1 MTHALIGML
10 QYGWYVYARRGVDH
24 ECSDARGERLAGT
37 LGGRYHT
44 ASQMPLMLMME
55 RTILTASVFQV
66 VAMKERDESI
76 HSAESGDDQWRD
88 ALLRHNRTIPRG
100 SATSVCS
107 ISHRLKPARAVA
119 VSSRCLSPIP
129 IGGDIVWSDVHWSS
143 DYDGSL
149 DELEHEQNFR
159 EEKA

>member
-1 MTHALIGML
+1 MSCCT
-10 QYGWYVYARRGVDH
+10 
-24 ECSDARGERLAGT
+24 
-37 LGGRYHT
+37 T
-44 ASQMPLMLMME
+44 AYL
-55 RTILTASVFQV
+55 
-66 VAMKERDESI
+66 

-88 ALLRHNRTIPRG
+88 ALFRHNRTIPRG

-159 EEKA
+159 EEKALRSRQQASVSTWLTKLKDQTFSGRVPQGGCVAEQREMT